1 MTTLRFLDAR
11 PKNITDGIHASHVRC
26 DCMIRANLQVEVKY
40 GEIVFAGCPCCRKE
54 AVVEILP
61 DGEIGF
67 FPMGVV
73 VL

>member
-1 MTTLRFLDAR
+1 MTTLRFMDANPR
-11 PKNITDGIHASHVRC
+11 LEDGRHSTYVRC
-26 DCMIRANLQVEVKY
+26 NCMDRANLIAEVKDS
-40 GEIVFAGCPCCRKE
+40 EIVFAGCPCCRKE

-73 VL
+73 VI

>member
-11 PKNITDGIHASHVRC
+11 PPIKDGVYSSHVRC
-26 DCMIRANLQVEVKY
+26 DCIIRANLQVIVRE
-40 GEIVFAGCPCCRKE
+40 GEIVFTGCPVCKKE
-54 AVVEILP
+54 CVVEVLP

-67 FPMGVV
+67 FPPGVV